1 MNNLLPVLILNEVII
16 LPNQEIKIDLNNEFS
31 KKVIWAS
38 AKNELNKVLVIA
50 PINTLESSPSIEDLP
65 RVGVVAKVKS
75 KVELPNNKLRVI
87 IKGEERVSINK
98 YYQNKNTNVLKCS
111 FNVIEL
117 PSFSKVNET
126 AIQRKLI
133 ELTKNYILLN
143 KNVSNSILKTLDE
156 RKSLSDITD
165 IITSFLP
172 FSFSKKLSY
181 METINPLTR
190 AENLINDL
198 NEEILVTNIDRELDE
213 KLTQSIENGQR
224 EYILKEKLKEINS
237 ELGITKENE
246 IASLKEKLSSL
257 SLEEKT
263 YNKLLNE
270 INKYSTCSEFSPEAA
285 VIKNYLDTVLNL
297 PWNSETVLNTDIK
310 KIKNE
315 LDATHYGLVELKERI
330 CEYAYFLSKN
340 TQLSAPVICLL
351 GAPGVGKTS
360 SAYSIAKA
368 LNREFI
374 KISVGGLNDSTELIG
389 SRRTYLG
396 ASAGKIMQGII
407 KCKVKNPVILID
419 EVDKMV
425 KDYKGDPASTLLE
438 ILDST
443 QNKYFIDNY
452 IEEPF
457 DLSKVMFI
465 LTANSLDNIP
475 STLLDRLEIINMD
488 NYLTSQKIDIA
499 KNYLIKDIFSE
510 YKAEIKIS
518 KEVLEFVIENYTK
531 EPGVRELKRLLEKL
545 IRKVIVNEPNA
556 KSITILHVNKYLDNR
571 NINYLPEITTS
582 GIANI
587 LAYTTVG
594 GRLSHIE
601 VVKYKGIGKVTITG
615 CAGEI
620 LKDSINVVI
629 SFLANNYNI
638 DLKNQDLHFHFLESY
653 VKKDGP
659 SAGVS
664 IAVALMSLIKNKK
677 ISSQIAFTGELS
689 LKGDILP
696 VGGLK
701 EKVVAATTEGIT
713 KVFVPSANAFEV
725 ANISENITNNIEI
738 VLVSNFTEIY
748 DALFK

>member
-117 PSFSKVNET
+117 PSFSKANET

-198 NEEILVTNIDRELDE
+198 NEEILVTKIDRELDE

-224 EYILKEKLKEINS
+224 EFILKEKLKEINS

-310 KIKNE
+310 KIKTE

-601 VVKYKGIGKVTITG
+601 VVKYKGTGKVTITG

-629 SFLANNYNI
+629 SYLANNYNI

-701 EKVVAATTEGIT
+701 EKVVVATTEGIT

>member
-117 PSFSKVNET
+117 PSFSKANET

-198 NEEILVTNIDRELDE
+198 NEEILVTKIDRELDE

-224 EYILKEKLKEINS
+224 EFILKEKLKEINS

-601 VVKYKGIGKVTITG
+601 VVKYKGTGKVTITG

-629 SFLANNYNI
+629 SYLTNNYNI

-701 EKVVAATTEGIT
+701 EKVVVATTEGIT

>member
-117 PSFSKVNET
+117 PSFSKANET

-198 NEEILVTNIDRELDE
+198 NEEILVTKIDRELDE

-340 TQLSAPVICLL
+340 KELSAPVICLL

-601 VVKYKGIGKVTITG
+601 VVKYKGTGKVTITG

-629 SFLANNYNI
+629 SYLANNYNI

-701 EKVVAATTEGIT
+701 EKVVVATTEGIT

>member
-117 PSFSKVNET
+117 PSFSKANET

-198 NEEILVTNIDRELDE
+198 NEEILVTKIDRELDE

-224 EYILKEKLKEINS
+224 EFILKEKLKEINS

-315 LDATHYGLVELKERI
+315 LDATHYGLIELKERI

-510 YKAEIKIS
+510 YKVEIKIS

-601 VVKYKGIGKVTITG
+601 VVKYKGTGKVTITG

-629 SFLANNYNI
+629 SYLANNYNI

-701 EKVVAATTEGIT
+701 EKVVVATTEGIT

>member
-117 PSFSKVNET
+117 PSFSKANET

-224 EYILKEKLKEINS
+224 EFILKEKLKEINS

-475 STLLDRLEIINMD
+475 STLLDRLEIINMG

-629 SFLANNYNI
+629 SYLANNYNI

>member
-587 LAYTTVG
+587 LAYTTIG

-629 SFLANNYNI
+629 SYLANNYNI

>member
-117 PSFSKVNET
+117 PSFSKANET

-198 NEEILVTNIDRELDE
+198 NEEILVTKIDRELDE

-601 VVKYKGIGKVTITG
+601 VVKYKGTGKVTITG

-629 SFLANNYNI
+629 SYLANNYNI

-701 EKVVAATTEGIT
+701 EKVVVATTEGIT

>member
-117 PSFSKVNET
+117 PSFSKANET

-198 NEEILVTNIDRELDE
+198 NEEILVTKIDRELDE

-340 TQLSAPVICLL
+340 KELSAPVICLL

-510 YKAEIKIS
+510 YKVEIKIS

-571 NINYLPEITTS
+571 NIKYLPEITTS

-601 VVKYKGIGKVTITG
+601 VVKYKGTGKVTITG

-629 SFLANNYNI
+629 SYLANNYNI

>member
-117 PSFSKVNET
+117 PSFSKANET

-224 EYILKEKLKEINS
+224 EFILKEKLKEINS

-297 PWNSETVLNTDIK
+297 PWNNETVLNTDIK
-310 KIKNE
+310 KIKSE

-629 SFLANNYNI
+629 SYLANNYNI

-664 IAVALMSLIKNKK
+664 IAAALMSLIKNKK
-677 ISSQIAFTGELS
+677 LSSQIAFTGELS

>member
-117 PSFSKVNET
+117 PSFSKANET

-518 KEVLEFVIENYTK
+518 KVVLEFVIENYTK

-629 SFLANNYNI
+629 SYLANNYNI

>member
-117 PSFSKVNET
+117 PSFSKANET

-172 FSFSKKLSY
+172 FSFSKKLLY

-198 NEEILVTNIDRELDE
+198 NEEILVTKIDRELDE

-224 EYILKEKLKEINS
+224 EYILKEKLKEINN

-601 VVKYKGIGKVTITG
+601 VVKYKGTGKVTITG

-701 EKVVAATTEGIT
+701 EKVVVATTEGIT

>member
-117 PSFSKVNET
+117 PSFSKANET

-224 EYILKEKLKEINS
+224 EFILKEKLKEINS

-340 TQLSAPVICLL
+340 NQLSAPVICLL

-629 SFLANNYNI
+629 SYLANNYNI

>member
-117 PSFSKVNET
+117 PSFSKANET

-143 KNVSNSILKTLDE
+143 RNVSNSILKTLDE

-198 NEEILVTNIDRELDE
+198 NEEILVTKIDRELDE

-224 EYILKEKLKEINS
+224 EFILKEKLKEINS

-340 TQLSAPVICLL
+340 KELSAPVICLL

-510 YKAEIKIS
+510 YKTEIKIS

-601 VVKYKGIGKVTITG
+601 VVKYKGTGKVTITG

-629 SFLANNYNI
+629 SYLANNYNI

-701 EKVVAATTEGIT
+701 EKVVVATTEGIT

>member
-117 PSFSKVNET
+117 PSFSKANET

-172 FSFSKKLSY
+172 FSFSKKLLY

-198 NEEILVTNIDRELDE
+198 NEEILVTKIDRELDE

-224 EYILKEKLKEINS
+224 EFILKEKLKEINS

-340 TQLSAPVICLL
+340 KELSAPVICLL

-601 VVKYKGIGKVTITG
+601 VVKYKGTGKVTITG

-629 SFLANNYNI
+629 SYLANNYNI

-701 EKVVAATTEGIT
+701 EKVVVATTEGIT

>member
-31 KKVIWAS
+31 KKVILAS

-117 PSFSKVNET
+117 PSFSKANET

-198 NEEILVTNIDRELDE
+198 NEEILVTKIDRELDE

-601 VVKYKGIGKVTITG
+601 VVKYKGTGKVTITG

-629 SFLANNYNI
+629 SYLANNYNI

-701 EKVVAATTEGIT
+701 EKVVVATTEGIT

>member
-1 MNNLLPVLILNEVII
+1 MVYLILLKYPNYLSDKTII
-16 LPNQEIKIDLNNEFS
+16 N
-31 KKVIWAS
+31 
-38 AKNELNKVLVIA
+38 
-50 PINTLESSPSIEDLP
+50 
-65 RVGVVAKVKS
+65 
-75 KVELPNNKLRVI
+75 
-87 IKGEERVSINK
+87 NK

-117 PSFSKVNET
+117 PSFSKANET

-198 NEEILVTNIDRELDE
+198 NEEILVTKIDRELDE

-224 EYILKEKLKEINS
+224 EFILKEKLKEINS

-340 TQLSAPVICLL
+340 KELSAPVICLL

-601 VVKYKGIGKVTITG
+601 VVKYKGTGKVTITG

-629 SFLANNYNI
+629 SYLANNYNI

-701 EKVVAATTEGIT
+701 EKVVVATTEGIT

>member
-117 PSFSKVNET
+117 PSFSKANET

-198 NEEILVTNIDRELDE
+198 NEEILVTKIDRELDE

-340 TQLSAPVICLL
+340 KELSAPVICLL

-601 VVKYKGIGKVTITG
+601 VVKYKGTGKVTITG

-629 SFLANNYNI
+629 SYLANNYNI

-664 IAVALMSLIKNKK
+664 IAVALMSLIKNIK

-701 EKVVAATTEGIT
+701 EKVVVATTEGIT

>member
-31 KKVIWAS
+31 KKIIWAS
-38 AKNELNKVLVIA
+38 TKNEINKVLVIA
-50 PINTLESSPSIEDLP
+50 PKNSLESAPSIEDLP
-65 RVGVVAKVKS
+65 SVGVVAKVKS

-87 IKGEERVSINK
+87 IRGEERVSINK

-117 PSFSKVNET
+117 PTFSKANET
-126 AIQRKLI
+126 AVQRKLI

-156 RKSLSDITD
+156 RKDLSDITD

-315 LDATHYGLVELKERI
+315 LDATHYGLVELKDRI

-340 TQLSAPVICLL
+340 KELSAPVICLL

-443 QNKYFIDNY
+443 QNKFFIDNY

-465 LTANSLDNIP
+465 LTANSLDSIP

-499 KNYLIKDIFSE
+499 KNYLIKDIFNE
-510 YKAEIKIS
+510 YKTEIKIS

-556 KSITILHVNKYLDNR
+556 KSITILHVNKYLENK

-582 GIANI
+582 GVANI

-601 VVKYKGIGKVTITG
+601 VVKYKGTGKVTITG
-615 CAGEI
+615 SAGEI

-629 SFLANNYNI
+629 SYLANNYNI

-664 IAVALMSLIKNKK
+664 IACALMSLIKNKK

-701 EKVVAATTEGIT
+701 EKVLAAITQGIT
-713 KVFVPSANAFEV
+713 KIFVPSANAFEV

-748 DALFK
+748 DTLFK

>member
-117 PSFSKVNET
+117 PSFSKANET

-198 NEEILVTNIDRELDE
+198 NEEILVTKIDRELDE

-315 LDATHYGLVELKERI
+315 LDATHYGLIELKERI

-510 YKAEIKIS
+510 YKVEIKIS

-601 VVKYKGIGKVTITG
+601 VVKYKGTGKVTITG

-629 SFLANNYNI
+629 SYLANNYNI

-701 EKVVAATTEGIT
+701 EKVVVATTEGIT

>member
-117 PSFSKVNET
+117 PSFSKANET

-198 NEEILVTNIDRELDE
+198 NEEILVTKIDRELDE

-224 EYILKEKLKEINS
+224 EFILKEKLKEINS

-340 TQLSAPVICLL
+340 KELSAPVICLL

-601 VVKYKGIGKVTITG
+601 VVKYKGTGKVTITG

-629 SFLANNYNI
+629 SYLTNNYNI

-701 EKVVAATTEGIT
+701 EKVVVATTEGIT

>member
-117 PSFSKVNET
+117 PSFSKANET

-315 LDATHYGLVELKERI
+315 LNETHYGLNELKERI

-587 LAYTTVG
+587 LAYTTIG

-629 SFLANNYNI
+629 SYLANNYNI

>member
-117 PSFSKVNET
+117 PSFSKANET

-198 NEEILVTNIDRELDE
+198 NEEILVTKIDRELDE

-224 EYILKEKLKEINS
+224 EFILKEKLKEINS

-315 LDATHYGLVELKERI
+315 LDATHYGLIELKERI

-601 VVKYKGIGKVTITG
+601 VVKYKGTGKVTITG

-629 SFLANNYNI
+629 SYLANNYNI

-701 EKVVAATTEGIT
+701 EKVVVATTEGIT

>member
-117 PSFSKVNET
+117 PSFSKANET

-198 NEEILVTNIDRELDE
+198 NEEILVTKIDRELDE

-224 EYILKEKLKEINS
+224 EFILKEKLKEINS

-488 NYLTSQKIDIA
+488 NYLTSQKIDID

-601 VVKYKGIGKVTITG
+601 VVKYKGTGKVTITG

-629 SFLANNYNI
+629 SYLANNYNI

-701 EKVVAATTEGIT
+701 EKVVVATTEGIT

>member
-117 PSFSKVNET
+117 PSFSKANET

-340 TQLSAPVICLL
+340 KDLSAPVICLL

>member
-117 PSFSKVNET
+117 PSFSKANET

-172 FSFSKKLSY
+172 FSFSKKLLY

-198 NEEILVTNIDRELDE
+198 NEEILVTKIDRELDE

-340 TQLSAPVICLL
+340 KELSAPVICLL

-601 VVKYKGIGKVTITG
+601 VVKYKGTGKVTITG

-701 EKVVAATTEGIT
+701 EKVVVATTEGIT

>member
-111 FNVIEL
+111 YNVIEL
-117 PSFSKVNET
+117 PSFSKANET

-224 EYILKEKLKEINS
+224 EFILKEKLKEINS

-629 SFLANNYNI
+629 SYLANNYNI

-701 EKVVAATTEGIT
+701 EKVVAATIEGIT

>member
-117 PSFSKVNET
+117 PSFSKANET

-198 NEEILVTNIDRELDE
+198 NEEILVTKIDRELDE

-315 LDATHYGLVELKERI
+315 LDATHYGLIELKERI

-601 VVKYKGIGKVTITG
+601 VVKYKGTGKVTITG

-629 SFLANNYNI
+629 SYLANNYNI

-701 EKVVAATTEGIT
+701 EKVVVATTEGIT

>member
-117 PSFSKVNET
+117 PSFSKANET

-629 SFLANNYNI
+629 SYLANNYNI

-701 EKVVAATTEGIT
+701 EKVVAATIEGIT

>member
-117 PSFSKVNET
+117 PSFSKANET

-172 FSFSKKLSY
+172 FSFSKKLLY

-198 NEEILVTNIDRELDE
+198 NEEILVTKIDRELDE

-315 LDATHYGLVELKERI
+315 LDATHYGLIELKERI

-601 VVKYKGIGKVTITG
+601 VVKYKGTGKVTITG

-629 SFLANNYNI
+629 SYLANNYNI

-701 EKVVAATTEGIT
+701 EKVVVATTEGIT

>member
-117 PSFSKVNET
+117 PSFSKANET

-198 NEEILVTNIDRELDE
+198 NEEILVTKIDRELDE

-224 EYILKEKLKEINS
+224 EFILKEKLKEINS

-340 TQLSAPVICLL
+340 KELSAPVICLL

-499 KNYLIKDIFSE
+499 NNYLIKDIFSE

-601 VVKYKGIGKVTITG
+601 VVKYKGTGKVTITG

-629 SFLANNYNI
+629 SYLANNYNI

-701 EKVVAATTEGIT
+701 EKVVVATTEGIT

>member
-117 PSFSKVNET
+117 PSFSKANET

-198 NEEILVTNIDRELDE
+198 NEEILVTKIDRELDE

-224 EYILKEKLKEINS
+224 EFILKEKLKEINS

-340 TQLSAPVICLL
+340 KELSAPVICLL

-396 ASAGKIMQGII
+396 ASAGKIMQRII

-601 VVKYKGIGKVTITG
+601 VVKYKGTGKVTITG

-629 SFLANNYNI
+629 SYLANNYNI

-701 EKVVAATTEGIT
+701 EKVVVATTEGIT

>member
-117 PSFSKVNET
+117 PSFSKANET

-172 FSFSKKLSY
+172 FSFSKKLLY

-190 AENLINDL
+190 AENLINHL
-198 NEEILVTNIDRELDE
+198 NEEILVTKIDRELDE

-224 EYILKEKLKEINS
+224 EFILKEKLKEINS

-340 TQLSAPVICLL
+340 KELSAPVICLL

-443 QNKYFIDNY
+443 QNKYFMDNY

-601 VVKYKGIGKVTITG
+601 VVKYKGTGKVTITG

-629 SFLANNYNI
+629 SYLANNYNI

-701 EKVVAATTEGIT
+701 EKVVVATTEGIT

>member
-117 PSFSKVNET
+117 PSFSKANET

-198 NEEILVTNIDRELDE
+198 NEEILVTKIDRELDE

-224 EYILKEKLKEINS
+224 EFILKEKLKEINS

-518 KEVLEFVIENYTK
+518 KEVLEFVIETYTK

-601 VVKYKGIGKVTITG
+601 VVKYKGTGKVTITG

-629 SFLANNYNI
+629 SYLANNYNI

-701 EKVVAATTEGIT
+701 EKVVVATTEGIT

>member
-117 PSFSKVNET
+117 PSFSKANET

-297 PWNSETVLNTDIK
+297 PWNNETVLNTDIK
-310 KIKNE
+310 KIKSE

-629 SFLANNYNI
+629 SYLANNYNI

-664 IAVALMSLIKNKK
+664 IAAALMSLIKNKK
-677 ISSQIAFTGELS
+677 LSSQIAFTGELS

>member
-117 PSFSKVNET
+117 PSFSKANET

-156 RKSLSDITD
+156 KKSLSDITD

-270 INKYSTCSEFSPEAA
+270 INKYSACSEFSPEAA

-629 SFLANNYNI
+629 SYLANNYNI

>member
-111 FNVIEL
+111 YNVIEL
-117 PSFSKVNET
+117 PSFSKANET

-629 SFLANNYNI
+629 SYLANNYNI

-701 EKVVAATTEGIT
+701 EKVVAATIEGIT

>member
-117 PSFSKVNET
+117 PSFSKANET

-143 KNVSNSILKTLDE
+143 KNVSNSISKTLDE

-224 EYILKEKLKEINS
+224 EFILKEKLKEINS

-587 LAYTTVG
+587 LAYTTIG

-629 SFLANNYNI
+629 SYLANNYNI

>member
-98 YYQNKNTNVLKCS
+98 YYQNKNTHVLKCS

-117 PSFSKVNET
+117 PSFSKANET

-198 NEEILVTNIDRELDE
+198 NEEILVTKIDRELDE

-224 EYILKEKLKEINS
+224 EFILKEKLKEINS

-340 TQLSAPVICLL
+340 KELSAPVICLL

-601 VVKYKGIGKVTITG
+601 VVKYKGTGKVTITG

-629 SFLANNYNI
+629 SYLANNYNI

-701 EKVVAATTEGIT
+701 EKVVVATTEGIT

>member
-117 PSFSKVNET
+117 PSFSKANET

-172 FSFSKKLSY
+172 FSFSKKLLY

-198 NEEILVTNIDRELDE
+198 NEEILVTKIDRELDE

-601 VVKYKGIGKVTITG
+601 VVKYKGTGKVTITG

-629 SFLANNYNI
+629 SYLANNYNI

-701 EKVVAATTEGIT
+701 EKVVVATTEGIT

>member
-117 PSFSKVNET
+117 PSFSKANET

-156 RKSLSDITD
+156 RKSLSAITD

-172 FSFSKKLSY
+172 FSFSKKLLY

-198 NEEILVTNIDRELDE
+198 NEEILVTKIDRELDE

-340 TQLSAPVICLL
+340 KELSAPVICLL

-601 VVKYKGIGKVTITG
+601 VVKYKGTGKVTITG

-629 SFLANNYNI
+629 SYLANNYNI

-701 EKVVAATTEGIT
+701 EKVVVATTEGIT